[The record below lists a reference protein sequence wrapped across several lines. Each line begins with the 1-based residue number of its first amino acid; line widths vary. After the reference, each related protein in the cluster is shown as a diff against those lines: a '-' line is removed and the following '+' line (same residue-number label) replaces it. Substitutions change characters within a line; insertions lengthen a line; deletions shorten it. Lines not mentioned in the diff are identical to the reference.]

1 MKKEVDVVKQ
11 LENKKYHKNYTPL
24 IIVCIVVTF
33 LIICSTVWVLLSSLA
48 PAKLAGFVYRLNWNT
63 YAVKLYE
70 KDYKNEGN
78 IDSLYMALNIS
89 IKLGNDE
96 KVVELYEKFYDHDSY
111 ESYIEFVN
119 SENAKTEASPMVKAT
134 LLNEDN
140 YLKNSYIQSLINL
153 GQDSKAFKFAVD
165 DGLNMSP
172 AYNNIGNYLFN
183 NFCKSDVI
191 VKFYDNF
198 RAPVYGENMLVVDMY
213 KYMEAVNTL
222 FLANFQNQQLQTESW
237 AMGNRV
243 LQVGNNVLVV
253 CEKLGIEETDGIQ
266 IVEETKK
273 IMDNINQKFKYM
285 TE

>member
-96 KVVELYEKFYDHDSY
+96 KVVELYEKFNDHDSY

-140 YLKNSYIQSLINL
+140 HLKNSYIQSLINL

-191 VKFYDNF
+191 AKFYDNF

-253 CEKLGIEETDGIQ
+253 CEKLEIEETDGIQ

-273 IMDNINQKFKYM
+273 IMDNVNQKFKYM